1 MKIKSFS
8 SLTIL
13 LIILTFQIILIDN
26 LNISALS
33 QDEIYSYIDCGRL
46 LENAFIQTRDQSI
59 DKNIFKHYW
68 FGVNKI
74 NLIDSDKVEI
84 INSLKQWN
92 TELKSIK
99 SLITEVFSID
109 DFNLD
114 YVEKIV
120 VNANKLPEFDEEISY
135 ELIHQLISKK
145 DILEEYINLYSIINK
160 NYIEISSTFDE
171 KFLENLDI
179 QQINDIQDLINK
191 SNKLDKIIYV

>member
-1 MKIKSFS
+1 M
-8 SLTIL
+8 
-13 LIILTFQIILIDN
+13 
-26 LNISALS
+26 
-33 QDEIYSYIDCGRL
+33 EY
-46 LENAFIQTRDQSI
+46 
-59 DKNIFKHYW
+59 
-68 FGVNKI
+68 
-74 NLIDSDKVEI
+74 
-84 INSLKQWN
+84 
-92 TELKSIK
+92 ELKSIK

-120 VNANKLPEFDEEISY
+120 VNANKLPECDEEISY

-191 SNKLDKIIYV
+191 SNKLDKIISFNQW